1 MDQNSQAVSKVT
13 VPVILERKLRGEK
26 ITCLT
31 AYDYSTARLV
41 DEAGIEM
48 ILVGDSLAQTV
59 LGYDS
64 TVPVTVEEMLH
75 HLRAVRRGVR
85 RALLIVDLPYG
96 AYHVSNEQALANAI
110 RFLKEGGAEAVK
122 LEGGRKRAR
131 LVRKLVEAQ
140 IPVMGHIG
148 LTPQSIHALGG
159 YRVQGRTLDSATE
172 LLADAEA
179 LEEAGAFAV
188 VLEGIPR
195 ELAAIITRRLRIPTI
210 GIGAGPDCDGQ
221 VLVFHDLVG
230 LSYHAARQVR
240 AQLRQPSRNA
250 SPGFDQFSRRR
261 RGRPLPRRPRV
272 VSLDRRGARSSL
284 KRKQPARPESSASVA
299 SGQLV
304 WPALLDRSR
313 RQSLSALATELDEN
327 EHAADHLGS
336 GTAKL
341 RARTARARQVAGTGA
356 DDGSIARRPP
366 ESYSPGQAA
375 V

>member
-13 VPVILERKLRGEK
+13 VPLIIERKLRGEK
-26 ITCLT
+26 VSCLT
-31 AYDYSTARLV
+31 AYDYPAARLV
-41 DEAGIEM
+41 DEAGIEL

-85 RALLIVDLPYG
+85 RALLIVDMPFG
-96 AYHVSNEQALANAI
+96 AYHVSDEQALANAI

-122 LEGGRKRAR
+122 LEGGVKRAP

-148 LTPQSIHALGG
+148 LTPQSVHALGG
-159 YRVQGRTLDSATE
+159 YRVQGKTLDSAAE
-172 LLADAEA
+172 ILADAEA

-230 LSYHAARQVR
+230 LSY
-240 AQLRQPSRNA
+240 
-250 SPGFDQFSRRR
+250 
-261 RGRPLPRRPRV
+261 
-272 VSLDRRGARSSL
+272 
-284 KRKQPARPESSASVA
+284 
-299 SGQLV
+299 
-304 WPALLDRSR
+304 
-313 RQSLSALATELDEN
+313 
-327 EHAADHLGS
+327 
-336 GTAKL
+336 
-341 RARTARARQVAGTGA
+341 
-356 DDGSIARRPP
+356 RPP
-366 ESYSPGQAA
+366 AKFVRSYANLREMLHQVLTGFRADVVEGRYPNDQESYHWTAA
-375 V
+375 MRQQFEKETTRLA

>member
-1 MDQNSQAVSKVT
+1 MDQNSQAVSKIT
-13 VPVILERKLRGEK
+13 VPIILERKLRGEK
-26 ITCLT
+26 VTCVT
-31 AYDYSTARLV
+31 AYDYSAARLV

-48 ILVGDSLAQTV
+48 ILVGDSLAQAI

-64 TVPVTVEEMLH
+64 TVPVTLEEMLH

-85 RALLIVDLPYG
+85 RGLLIVDLPYG
-96 AYHVSNEQALANAI
+96 SYHISNEQALASAI

-131 LVRKLVEAQ
+131 LVRRLVEAQ

-159 YRVQGRTLDSATE
+159 YRVQGRTLDSATD

-230 LSYHAARQVR
+230 LSYVPPAKFVRNYANLRGTVHQALISFRADVAEGRYPDDHESYHWTAAVR
-240 AQLRQPSRNA
+240 AQ
-250 SPGFDQFSRRR
+250 FE
-261 RGRPLPRRPRV
+261 
-272 VSLDRRGARSSL
+272 
-284 KRKQPARPESSASVA
+284 KETTHSA
-299 SGQLV
+299 
-304 WPALLDRSR
+304 
-313 RQSLSALATELDEN
+313 
-327 EHAADHLGS
+327 
-336 GTAKL
+336 
-341 RARTARARQVAGTGA
+341 
-356 DDGSIARRPP
+356 
-366 ESYSPGQAA
+366 
-375 V
+375 

>member
-13 VPVILERKLRGEK
+13 VPALLERKLRGEK

-31 AYDYSTARLV
+31 AYDYSAARLV
-41 DEAGIEM
+41 DEAGMEM

-59 LGYDS
+59 LGYDT

-122 LEGGRKRAR
+122 FEGGRKRVR

-159 YRVQGRTLDSATE
+159 YRVQGRTLDSSTE

-230 LSYHAARQVR
+230 LSYLRPAKFVRSYANLRETLHQALMSFRADVAEGRYPGDHESYHWSAA
-240 AQLRQPSRNA
+240 LRQE
-250 SPGFDQFSRRR
+250 FEKETT
-261 RGRPLPRRPRV
+261 
-272 VSLDRRGARSSL
+272 RS
-284 KRKQPARPESSASVA
+284 
-299 SGQLV
+299 
-304 WPALLDRSR
+304 
-313 RQSLSALATELDEN
+313 T
-327 EHAADHLGS
+327 
-336 GTAKL
+336 
-341 RARTARARQVAGTGA
+341 
-356 DDGSIARRPP
+356 
-366 ESYSPGQAA
+366 
-375 V
+375 